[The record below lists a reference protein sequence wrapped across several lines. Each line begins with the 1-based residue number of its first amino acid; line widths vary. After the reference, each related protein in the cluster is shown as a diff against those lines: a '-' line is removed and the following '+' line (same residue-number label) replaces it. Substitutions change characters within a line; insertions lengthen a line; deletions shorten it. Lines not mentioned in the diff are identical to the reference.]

1 MKKGVTQR
9 ILPRTGT
16 KTSSR
21 TQSLGSPLS
30 GPYILTPSPSRLL
43 PRRITNSE
51 LDSNHLLDICDG
63 NEDWL
68 LAETVTNQDERIQ
81 GIRYIT
87 VDLISKLT
95 KQDNLAFVRSLNLA
109 ITKSGEKKF
118 KFIENLEKCERLQVL
133 NISHNVIEKIEK
145 LEKLNKLRELHLCN
159 NRISKIEGLEHMA
172 NLQLLNLSSNNI
184 EHVPMWLP
192 KKLRSLRTLNLQQ
205 NKISSLQDVSRLKP
219 LKNLIELSVAE
230 NPVSNLPHYRLF
242 LVFHL
247 RSLET
252 LDEQPISQE
261 ERDQAHQRFHMEEI
275 ERLEQD
281 LEFCMA
287 EMDRLQREKAAA
299 VEELERQ
306 ERLLELQHLKSL
318 QDQQYQTQQKQELDT
333 KTELQL
339 SRALAPPCPS
349 ILIAFLKP
357 LQLPTPL
364 LDAICQLKQKTLELT
379 RACQKQYE
387 LEQELAFQKI
397 DAKFE
402 PYPYYP
408 DHELEASSSP
418 GESAYIGKAQHK
430 RNLVVLDGTQI
441 HQGASAV
448 HTERDNPRQDLCTA
462 SFLDWSLEHNKAEEH
477 LQQLHREIEE
487 AEQQVLRAGEE
498 LRLFE
503 DTLSQ
508 KKLLEAEKEQ
518 LRQQLHRRI
527 QHVKQLRDEAEALE
541 GQLDRQRGE
550 ISRAQGELD
559 QLQSLLDTH
568 NPKDA
573 QHTHIKG
580 QFSSKSQLL
589 DTMSR
594 KHRELEVRLDDLLFR
609 IAKETADIKDLE
621 QQLTDG
627 QIAANEALKRD
638 LEGIISGLQDY
649 LSGVKEQARHS
660 QADCH
665 HLQREKEALQ
675 RRLEESQEHHRLL
688 ERIASTAEAA
698 HGEARMELKG
708 QQQQLEQLRRE
719 NAELRGMHGQISV
732 YEAELESQLKERTTE
747 AGRLKEELGQLRML
761 SQLEHTFLRTELEKE
776 RQAKDNAQ
784 AQLTAEREQEKQG
797 LLEKLSAL
805 QDVKASLEERVG
817 ALQSSLEEVRGT
829 LLCPLE
835 VQRRL
840 EEMTR
845 TVASGKPG
853 HIRARDERDVVGRC
867 LERLHQEVLGLVSAA
882 QTDREQAQLRQARLG
897 RELASLRE
905 QHTAACQTAAKGK
918 EAERLA
924 EEEIQR
930 LRKELLETHKLHKQI
945 SQWLQDADEVRERL
959 LTELEE
965 QDKQMELGSLS
976 LQQLRS
982 LDMELRELKRSFTT
996 EDNMASKQLLTAKE
1010 QLQSLYTT
1018 VEKISQ
1024 ERAQDTDELER
1035 SRVLMDQITQNLI
1048 KAEAEIHLLQ
1058 RLLKDQMDLIDCNGL
1073 VSDNSIQRQELDHL
1087 KQSLTK
1093 QEAQTKG
1100 LREQLF
1106 LARKENSGNLEELM
1120 RDVGALRENL
1130 VQQNQVLLSLRDP
1143 HRTRD
1148 HWCYVP
1154 AATKAPNFGSQG
1166 TQDSGL
1172 GLQYPLSPDR
1182 GRCSSIRHQ
1191 VHRDRAHP
1199 LGGGYWI
1206 YSPPFHTN
1214 SHTARG
1220 EGRDSGDVA
1229 DCSSSGSGGHF
1240 SPPPGSVI
1248 YTTLPDG
1255 SPLPPG
1261 SVIYAP
1267 TAAGLEGSPGKV
1279 VYGPPPQGA
1288 QLVYGPCP
1296 CSLSGAWL
1304 GVYPPAG
1311 VLHCN
1316 MPGHQNMERELGR
1329 LERQV
1334 EDQQGEG
1341 EEDGNAHVEKDVLRL
1356 LEQRTQLKLEL
1367 RKLHK
1372 SLRQL
1377 YHRLREVQEG
1387 RGGSEVLGEVLEKS
1401 LQHQGALLDE
1411 VECVEKTL
1419 LRRRAEL
1426 RKADRLLLEAQS
1438 SLKDIKNKTKDAL
1451 QQHTEAQH
1459 RLEDTQRELEELEVC
1474 ARDSATLLVEAQQ
1487 HLRDH
1492 QEELQELRRCN
1503 EKQTETLQR
1512 VEEVVA
1518 ARDREFQEVNKKVAV
1533 QHEELSLLDKKLG
1546 QWRNEEQALQV
1557 RRKEQQLNL
1566 EEALRQGEEAKKLV
1580 RKGELEVQLA
1590 ERRASVAA
1598 LKQQE
1603 EKEEEVLL
1611 NIRSHIH
1618 QNKAEQKI
1626 VLETLQLENEELQDM
1641 KLHHNQVRDLLGRCQ
1656 ENVLQVHAELQGLQQ
1671 EAACQRSEGERQRRL
1686 LEQEHTKLE
1695 ELKTETR
1702 KVREQAEEA
1711 AREKSRLEEQCQNLE
1726 ARRTHADQCLEA
1738 AEEGVRRAEVELKR
1752 LQAELGQLKQEQ
1764 RLAVTHRETMDHE
1777 EAATQQQI
1785 DQQTE
1790 LLSRLKEQVEERRHQ
1805 LEMLEEDMQML
1816 VRDRDSEEQEARKQ
1830 LEEDERRAEQFKARL
1845 EELHAD
1851 LAERQ
1856 AQLQCVQGLQRQASE
1871 KETSQRLQ
1879 TLKTQCQAEESTLA
1893 QHTLRLEQVTAAD
1906 METSRLHR
1914 ENEQC
1919 ALMQE
1924 RMAQLGQELCERDTR
1939 LKKRAE
1945 ELRTLQQELQE
1956 ERSAQGRLQV
1966 QSREHAHRDKL
1977 YEAEQEPVRLQRELL
1992 IAEQAAQEY
2001 HQKAK
2006 GLQKELNTVSKELE
2020 GLKDALR
2027 SREEG
2032 ERRLREIREAMRDLK
2047 TDIKAELS
2055 LIRDPDPNSSDAN
2068 DHKENYLRYSAPSVP
2083 RPAYNPTDEQWRVEG
2098 LRFRL
2103 RQQENQLKAQ
2113 LRRRMRSQEEFLS
2126 HRWQQTE
2133 GSLQGLR
2140 RQVDKLD
2147 QLLGNSL
2154 LPALPNQPP
2163 LKKAMC
2169 EQRDKIS
2176 VQ

>member
-1580 RKGELEVQLA
+1580 RELQGDVKVLFVQKGELEVQLA

-2083 RPAYNPTDEQWRVEG
+2083 RPAYNPT
-2098 LRFRL
+2098 
-2103 RQQENQLKAQ
+2103 AQ

>member
-333 KTELQL
+333 KTEL
-339 SRALAPPCPS
+339 
-349 ILIAFLKP
+349 
-357 LQLPTPL
+357 
-364 LDAICQLKQKTLELT
+364 LKQKTLELT

-1580 RKGELEVQLA
+1580 RELQGDVKVLFVQKGELEVQLA